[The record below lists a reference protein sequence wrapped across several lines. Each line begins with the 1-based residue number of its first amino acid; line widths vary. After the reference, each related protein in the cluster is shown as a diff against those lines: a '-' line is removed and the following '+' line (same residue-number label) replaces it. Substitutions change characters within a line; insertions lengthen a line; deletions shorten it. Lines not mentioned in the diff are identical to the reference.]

1 MKRLMTIFDTA
12 PLITCCKFE
21 VDGQPIVDH
30 ILPHCHIIIPSAV
43 RQELVAEQGRYPDAV
58 IAADRVSRGTIE
70 VREVCLPN
78 ENVLDY
84 YGLGEGEQ
92 EAIAMGLELDEEI
105 DALVMDDKLGYIV
118 CGRLELKQ
126 TFLLDL
132 ILRLAQDTRI
142 DREQARRM
150 IEATRSRYTAGMV
163 KHSLSILDRGERK
176 CL

>member
-12 PLITCCKFE
+12 PLITCYKFE

-84 YGLGEGEQ
+84 YGLGE
-92 EAIAMGLELDEEI
+92 
-105 DALVMDDKLGYIV
+105 
-118 CGRLELKQ
+118 
-126 TFLLDL
+126 
-132 ILRLAQDTRI
+132 
-142 DREQARRM
+142 
-150 IEATRSRYTAGMV
+150 
-163 KHSLSILDRGERK
+163 RK